1 MRHGTEPSNGDLITA
16 LSLMYDVEDDYV
28 AIAAT
33 NLLEMRIKRLR
44 WNGPEDVMLRSLVDH
59 VLGQEFGTAWDL
71 H

>member
-1 MRHGTEPSNGDLITA
+1 
-16 LSLMYDVEDDYV
+16 MYDVEDDYV